1 MKLKHLSLSVM
12 IMGTAFGLAS
22 TQAAASGYQF
32 GSQSVSGQGTAHANG
47 AEANDPSTIFANPA
61 GLSRL
66 EGTQFSTGIT
76 LVVPHSEYTDSGS
89 STVSLPGSPSHAT
102 GGGNGGTFAP
112 KAVAAPTFYLSSKI
126 NDKIT
131 AGIGVFVPYGAKMD
145 YGFDWAGRY
154 ALKSVNLQSLNI
166 NPSIA
171 FKLDDRHSFGFGV
184 SAQYM
189 SATLEQMADAS
200 SGLNASVYGAAYSKA
215 LSLGLPASTA
225 DVVAKNAVAAAGIK
239 GDGLAHVEG
248 NDWGFGW
255 NIGYMFQLN
264 ENTRFGLAYRS
275 SVKQSLQGSSTW
287 TFDNVS
293 GAIAGS
299 PLTPAQLAKSKHPNA
314 SASVDITTPETFSA
328 NFFHQLDPRWAVM
341 GDVTWVGNSQLK
353 NIDIK
358 QSTVN
363 GTAQGDMVIHQ
374 NWKDTWRVSFGANYQ
389 LNDAWLLRGGLAW
402 EQSPVQNDQDR
413 HPAIPDSDRLWLS
426 FGANYKINKQS
437 SVDLA
442 YSFIDFK
449 NANVNY
455 TDGCSPAG
463 VSPTTGAACTGNGG
477 TVNGSYKTYL
487 QLLAVQYNYRF

>member
-12 IMGTAFGLAS
+12 IMGTALGLAS

-47 AEANDPSTIFANPA
+47 AEANDPSTIFTNPA

-66 EGTQFSTGIT
+66 DGTQLVIGGT
-76 LVVPHSEYTDSGS
+76 LVVPHSEYTDNGS
-89 STVSLPGSPSHAT
+89 TTTGALGIPAHAT

-112 KAVAAPTFYLSSKI
+112 KAVAAPTFYLSHKI

-131 AGIGVFVPYGAKMD
+131 AGIGMYVPYGAKLD

-154 ALKSVNLQSLNI
+154 ALKSINLQSLNI
-166 NPSIA
+166 NPSIS
-171 FKLDDRHSFGFGV
+171 FKLDERHSFGFGV

-189 SATLEQMADAS
+189 DATLEQMADATTGINAYLKQNY
-200 SGLNASVYGAAYSKA
+200 GLTNAQLAAV
-215 LSLGLPASTA
+215 G
-225 DVVAKNAVAAAGIK
+225 VK

-255 NIGYMFQLN
+255 NIGYMFQLD

-275 SVKQSLQGSSTW
+275 SVKQSLSGSSTW
-287 TFDNVS
+287 TFGNVTNNAFGPIQQNS
-293 GAIAGS
+293 LGAV
-299 PLTPAQLAKSKHPNA
+299 AKIKHPNA
-314 SASVDITTPETFSA
+314 SASVDVTTPETASA
-328 NFFHQLDPRWAVM
+328 NFFHQLNPKVALM
-341 GDVTWVGNSQLK
+341 GDVTWVRNSRMQQ
-353 NIDIK
+353 IDIK
-358 QSTVN
+358 QYSTP
-363 GTAQGDMVIHQ
+363 AQGDLVLHQ
-374 NWKDTWRVSFGANYQ
+374 NWKDTWRVSFGSNYQ
-389 LNDAWLLRGGLAW
+389 LNDSWMLRGGVAW
-402 EQSPVQNDQDR
+402 EQAPLQSDDQR
-413 HPAIPDSDRLWLS
+413 HPAIPDSDRIWLS

-437 SVDLA
+437 SLDLA

-455 TDGCSPAG
+455 TDSCSPAG

-477 TVNGSYKTYL
+477 TVKGSYKTYL
-487 QLLAVQYNYRF
+487 QLIGVQYNYRF

>member
-12 IMGTAFGLAS
+12 IMGTALGLAS

-47 AEANDPSTIFANPA
+47 AEANDPSTIFTNPA

-66 EGTQFSTGIT
+66 DGTQLVIGGT
-76 LVVPHSEYTDSGS
+76 LVVPHSEYTDNGS
-89 STVSLPGSPSHAT
+89 RNVLGQPT

-112 KAVAAPTFYLSSKI
+112 KAVAAPTFYLSHKI

-131 AGIGVFVPYGAKMD
+131 AGIGMYVPYGAKLD

-166 NPSIA
+166 NPSIS
-171 FKLDDRHSFGFGV
+171 FKLDERHSFGFGV

-189 SATLEQMADAS
+189 DATLEQMADATT
-200 SGLNASVYGAAYSKA
+200 GINAKLASQ
-215 LSLGLPASTA
+215 GLPA
-225 DVVAKNAVAAAGIK
+225 AAIQALGVK

-255 NIGYMFQLN
+255 NIGYMFQLD

-275 SVKQSLQGSSTW
+275 SVKQKLSGSSTW
-287 TFDNVS
+287 TFNNVTNN
-293 GAIAGS
+293 A
-299 PLTPAQLAKSKHPNA
+299 LVLPAPYNINIPANSLGTVAKGNHPNA
-314 SASVDITTPETFSA
+314 SASVDLSTPETVSA
-328 NFFHQLDPRWAVM
+328 NFFHQLNPKVALM
-341 GDVTWVGNSQLK
+341 GDVTWVRNSRLK
-353 NIDIK
+353 QIDIK
-358 QSTVN
+358 QYSTPV
-363 GTAQGDMVIHQ
+363 QGDLVLHQ
-374 NWKDTWRVSFGANYQ
+374 NWKDTWRLSFGSNYQ
-389 LNDAWLLRGGLAW
+389 LNDSWMLRGGVAW
-402 EQSPVQNDQDR
+402 EQSPVQSDQDR
-413 HPAIPDSDRLWLS
+413 HPALPDSDRLWLS

-437 SVDLA
+437 SIDLA

-455 TDGCSPAG
+455 TDTCNPSGNNG
-463 VSPTTGAACTGNGG
+463 ACTGNGG
-477 TVNGSYKTYL
+477 TVKGSYKTYL
-487 QLLAVQYNYRF
+487 QLIGVQYNYRF